1 MRYLYFDTT
10 IKLDKKRI
18 KKYWSTNHEMFA
30 IAFEVYIAPALLEQE
45 HKIDYLVCDIYSFVY
60 LLGEQ
65 RKHLNRRIRSLMK
78 GVVLYIINNI

>member
-1 MRYLYFDTT
+1 MRYLYFDTK

-30 IAFEVYIAPALLEQE
+30 RAFKVYIALALLEQE
-45 HKIDYLVCDIYSFVY
+45 HKNDYLVCDIYSFVY

-65 RKHLNRRIRSLMK
+65 RKHLNRSIRSLM
-78 GVVLYIINNI
+78 VVVALYIINNI

>member
-1 MRYLYFDTT
+1 LGYLYFDTT

-30 IAFEVYIAPALLEQE
+30 RAFEVYIVPALLEQE
-45 HKIDYLVCDIYSFVY
+45 HKNDYLVCEIYSFVY

-65 RKHLNRRIRSLMK
+65 RKHLNRSIRSLMEV
-78 GVVLYIINNI
+78 VVLYIIKNI